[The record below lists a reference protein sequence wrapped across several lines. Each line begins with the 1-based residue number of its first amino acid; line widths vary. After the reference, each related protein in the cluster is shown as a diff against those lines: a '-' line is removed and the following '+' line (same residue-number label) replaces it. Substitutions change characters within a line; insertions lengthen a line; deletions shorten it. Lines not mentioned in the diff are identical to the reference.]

1 MVLTKLYC
9 ADAITCPPIET
20 ITPMTKAEE
29 KLALYVKAILEAP
42 YDYTKVYG
50 LDGIKKFYFN
60 VGSHWFTN
68 LGESFF
74 GNKKKLKG
82 NDR

>member
-50 LDGIKKFYFN
+50 LDGIKKILFQRRIAL
-60 VGSHWFTN
+60 VHKSGRV
-68 LGESFF
+68 LF
-74 GNKKKLKG
+74 GNKKKLK
-82 NDR
+82 RK